1 MSCLTEV
8 KHTKVMLTFFQDQ
21 NLRCPKGE
29 VPLYVVF
36 ISLCWPESTWLFP
49 NSFTLNT
56 CQALFYWRCIK
67 HMHKGKGKNPC
78 LTMKT

>member
-1 MSCLTEV
+1 MLCSTEV

-36 ISLCWPESTWLFP
+36 ISPCWPESILAYCQTHLP
-49 NSFTLNT
+49 LIHVKPCFTGDVLNICT
-56 CQALFYWRCIK
+56 RARAKILV
-67 HMHKGKGKNPC
+67 
-78 LTMKT
+78 